1 MIPFIES
8 KTLSLLFRTLF
19 NSLSI
24 NLGSDSSLLIS
35 GLVTPDIPPN
45 PPNCIILDKWVF
57 ENFILADETF
67 AKALRIFE
75 TCVFVNND
83 LCGKLVSSL
92 ALATKFDERFK
103 VTSVPFLLQ
112 ILTY

>member
-8 KTLSLLFRTLF
+8 KILSFFFRTLF
-19 NSLSI
+19 NLLPI
-24 NLGSDSSLLIS
+24 KLGSDSNLLIS
-35 GLVTPDIPPN
+35 DLVTPNIPPN
-45 PPNCIILDKWVF
+45 PPNCVILDKWVF

-83 LCGKLVSSL
+83 LCGKLISSL
-92 ALATKFDERFK
+92 ALATRFDERFK
-103 VTSVPFLLQ
+103 VTSVLFLLQ